1 MHWYNG
7 RLKDIFHLLLK
18 RLKLRH
24 FRTYEDLDLRLAPG
38 VTLLHGPNA
47 AGKTNVLEAV
57 YVLGTTKS
65 FRTRT
70 DRELINWT
78 AQEEGVPRY
87 SRLEGDAEAKGGLT
101 RVEMAI
107 AEQAARGPAEASVRK
122 QFKLNGRPARAGDVV
137 GEIKV
142 VFFSPDDVALV
153 TGSPSNRR
161 RYMDLMLCQI
171 DHRYLRLLQEYG
183 RVVVQRNS
191 LLQRLRG
198 RPDPASLLEFWD
210 DRLVTTGVEIMSVRK
225 AMLRVLNDFAREAY
239 TDLSGLGEDLTI
251 SYKPSLEGAA
261 ETPDIRLAELFRER
275 LAQSQTK
282 EIYQGMTL
290 TGPHRDD
297 LQFTINGVDAQYFGS
312 RGQQRSVALSLRL
325 AEMRYM
331 TNRTGEQPILLLDE
345 AMAELDEERRALL
358 LRLMESHPQVL
369 ATTANLDA
377 FPQDFRD
384 RASLMRVDSGTIEV
398 QPPVRARAS

>member
-1 MHWYNG
+1 
-7 RLKDIFHLLLK
+7 LQLK

-24 FRTYEDLDLRLAPG
+24 FRTYEELDLRLAPG

-57 YVLGTTKS
+57 FVLGTTKS

-87 SRLEGDAEAKGGLT
+87 ARLEGDAEANGGLT
-101 RVEMAI
+101 RVEMAV
-107 AEQAARGPAEASVRK
+107 AEQPARGPVEASVRK
-122 QFKLNGRPARAGDVV
+122 QFKLNGRAARAGDVV

-198 RPDPASLLEFWD
+198 RPDPASVLEFWD
-210 DRLVTTGVEIMSVRK
+210 DRLVTTGVEIMTIRK
-225 AMLRVLNDFAREAY
+225 AMLRVLNDFAQEAY
-239 TDLSGLGEDLTI
+239 TDLSGLGEELTV
-251 SYKPSLEGAA
+251 SYRPSLEGAA
-261 ETPDIRLAELFRER
+261 ETPDIRLAELFRAR
-275 LAQSQTK
+275 L
-282 EIYQGMTL
+282 
-290 TGPHRDD
+290 P
-297 LQFTINGVDAQYFGS
+297 
-312 RGQQRSVALSLRL
+312 
-325 AEMRYM
+325 
-331 TNRTGEQPILLLDE
+331 
-345 AMAELDEERRALL
+345 
-358 LRLMESHPQVL
+358 
-369 ATTANLDA
+369 
-377 FPQDFRD
+377 
-384 RASLMRVDSGTIEV
+384 SG
-398 QPPVRARAS
+398 